1 MLAAAALQP
10 AVQSSRPRSRAARAQ
25 RRVPT
30 FSPIRERF
38 SEKVPHIL
46 ALFFHFAHGF
56 VV

>member
-10 AVQSSRPRSRAARAQ
+10 AVQSLRPRSRAARAQ

-38 SEKVPHIL
+38 SEKVPNIL
-46 ALFFHFAHGF
+46 ALFFHFLYGF